1 MGVSCLN
8 ISLLDI
14 MYITIV
20 VVEMPKKLKDEVSK
34 YKQNPI
40 FDVSSTFDVLSCY
53 SEALKAMT
61 MVLPSTDFACLYG
74 RQGDMMQACITSLIK
89 TKYNVQHDLRPRTFP
104 VSLKHESTEYAIM
117 MEQSPYHYVMNA
129 ATLGYN
135 DRNIIPMFLAEFMK
149 TKNVLYQEKKCL
161 VIYNAE
167 YLTEEA
173 QKIIDS
179 LVPKYQATSCI
190 YLLCN
195 RISEMYVHKMQN
207 FAILPFFLNDVKPNI
222 SNIVLDFCRQELHT
236 MNEQESSYN
245 STHALIQDT
254 LQSIFDNTSCL
265 VIHDMRKFIHN
276 LRCSSFTYSSF
287 VYELVEYTLMHRA
300 SFIQDEVIEWLE
312 HVATMDVQC
321 KSSYRDFFLWE
332 LTLHELYMLYND
344 VS

>member
-1 MGVSCLN
+1 
-8 ISLLDI
+8 
-14 MYITIV
+14 
-20 VVEMPKKLKDEVSK
+20 MPKKLKDEVSK

-40 FDVSSTFDVLSCY
+40 FDISSTIDVISRY
-53 SEALKAMT
+53 SKALEAMKS
-61 MVLPSTDFACLYG
+61 VLPHTDFACFYG
-74 RQGDMMQACITSLIK
+74 RQGDMMESCITSLVQ
-89 TKYNVQHDLRPRTFP
+89 TKYNLTHDIRPRTFP

-149 TKNVLYQEKKCL
+149 TKNVLYQQKKCL

-179 LVPKYQATSCI
+179 LVPKYKETSCI

-195 RISEMYVHKMQN
+195 RISEMYVHKLQN
-207 FAILPFFLNDVKPNI
+207 LMILPFFTDYVKPTK
-222 SNIVLDFCRQELHT
+222 SNIVLDFCKDELHVDSRT
-236 MNEQESSYN
+236 EQSLYD
-245 STHALIQDT
+245 STHDLIQHT
-254 LQSIFDNTSCL
+254 LQTIFDNTSCL

-287 VYELVEYTLMHRA
+287 VYELVEYTLTHRMN
-300 SFIQDEVIEWLE
+300 FDEDEIVTWLE
-312 HVATMDVQC
+312 HVATMDVQS